1 MFKLDQAFSVL
12 ALLGLAGAVSAQ
24 SIFPGFTAGNIAVTR
39 SVYVGDTTTVSIGQ
53 SLPPVCPATAACGT
67 ATATDNGAYPTAGN
81 NNNVF
86 NNNKVDGSF
95 GITSPIF
102 IDQLTPTGTVVNTLA
117 IPPNLLTTSFSSK
130 SELAINLSQD
140 GTALTLVGYV
150 APSNTIDVSN
160 SNSPGVY
167 DPTNPAGGSYFR
179 AVLQIGGNGALQ
191 VTPTNA
197 YSGNNGRAAILANG
211 QYYLAGNDNNG
222 SGTPANIIDSTGVE
236 MATPGQSATMA
247 PTMVGTFSITQYNDP
262 ATGKPYAADKLGKDN
277 NFRGLTIFNNTLY
290 VTKGSGGN
298 GMNTVYQVGTTGTL
312 PTPATA
318 TTAPIIVLPGF
329 PTTLA
334 KNADATT
341 IYPFGIWFA
350 NATTLY
356 VGDEGDGVAA
366 DAATSTKAGLQKWS
380 LVNGAWQL
388 DYVLQKGLNL
398 GTPYSIPNYP
408 ALLNPATAGL
418 RNITGKIN
426 SDGSVGSGLDQVN
439 IQHPHRSPARE
450 M

>member
-1 MFKLDQAFSVL
+1 MFKLDQTFSVL
-12 ALLGLAGAVSAQ
+12 ALLGLAGVVSAQ
-24 SIFPGFTAGNIAVTR
+24 SIFPGFTAGNIALTR
-39 SVYVGDTTTVSIGQ
+39 SVYVGDATTVSIGQ
-53 SLPPVCPATAACGT
+53 ALPPVCPATAACGN
-67 ATATDNGAYPTAGN
+67 ATATDNGAYPTTGN

-86 NNNKVDGSF
+86 NSNKVDGSF

-197 YSGNNGRAAILANG
+197 YSGNNGRAAMLANG

-222 SGTPANIIDSTGVE
+222 SGTPANIVDSTGVE
-236 MATPGQSATMA
+236 MATPGQSATTA

-262 ATGKPYAADKLGKDN
+262 TTGKPYAADKLGKDN

-318 TTAPIIVLPGF
+318 TTAPITVLPGF

-366 DAATSTKAGLQKWS
+366 DAVTSTKAGLQKWS

-439 IQHPHRSPARE
+439 IQLPHRSPARE